1 MPYYF
6 DLRKEFRK
14 KSDQRA
20 VASNL
25 LRLKEQLG
33 NEIPD
38 KDLEHHLL
46 LATWNIRDFN
56 KKSRK
61 GFGKRTKDSLYYIAE
76 IISHFDLVAVQEV
89 NQLDELKKVMRI
101 LGSEW
106 DYIATDVSDIRAGG
120 NGERMT
126 FVFDKRKVRFKNIAG
141 EIVLPPS
148 KLISKIEFK
157 VDGKKVVGGKQFRR
171 TPFIV
176 SFQSGWFK
184 FDICTVHIYYGSSSG
199 AKLQERVQEISGIAE
214 YLKDKAL
221 ADLKRDYRSLI
232 LLGDFNIVSPEHQ
245 TMHSLLDHGFE
256 IPSQLQRPSNIGQD
270 HFYDQIA
277 FITDPSTLEYID
289 QVDPQDP
296 KNNNA
301 GLFNI
306 FGSVFRKVDASFY
319 LDEMKK
325 SSNGKKC
332 VSEEE
337 LLDYFDSW
345 RTYQM
350 SDHHLMWARIKINNS
365 QRYLSNL

>member
-6 DLRKEFRK
+6 DLRRDFRN
-14 KSDQRA
+14 A
-20 VASNL
+20 VDRTEVAQNL
-25 LRLKEQLG
+25 LRLKTQLET
-33 NEIPD
+33 EIPD
-38 KDLEHHLL
+38 KDLEQHLL

-76 IISHFDLVAVQEV
+76 IIAHFDLVAVQEV

-101 LGSEW
+101 LGPEW

-148 KLISKIEFK
+148 KLISKTEFK

-199 AKLQERVQEISGIAE
+199 AKLQERVQEISGIAQ
-214 YLKDKAL
+214 YLKEKASK
-221 ADLKRDYRSLI
+221 DLKRDYRSLI

-256 IPSQLQRPSNIGQD
+256 IPAQLQRPSNIGQD

-289 QVDPQDP
+289 QIDEANP

-301 GLFNI
+301 GLFDI
-306 FGSVFRKVDASFY
+306 FGSVFRSQDGPRY
-319 LDEMKK
+319 LSEMKA

-332 VSEEE
+332 ETQTE
-337 LLDYFDSW
+337 LLDYYKSW